1 MKRSRSRPAPAYS
14 VEAVSKACTIL
25 KAFQHDAE
33 LLRLQD
39 VVTRV
44 GLPKVTTYRLLSTL
58 QESGLVERVGSAG
71 YRSRVKIIEWRKWRI
86 GYAGQSTEFA
96 FSREVADS
104 LKRAAE
110 AERLTLISLDNR
122 YSGRAA
128 LKNVE
133 HLLREKVNL
142 IIEFQTDEHVAPV
155 ISAKCLEAGV
165 PMIAIEIPHPG
176 ATFFGVNNYAA
187 GLMGGRWLGR
197 WAKRHWGGRV
207 DNVLLLE
214 LSMAGP
220 LPASRLTG
228 ALHGIREVL
237 PHFDDRPVV
246 RMNGNGQFG
255 HTLELV
261 RKWLRV
267 SHSERT
273 LVAAINDPSAVG
285 ALRAFEEAGRREHCA
300 VLGQNAS
307 AEARA
312 ELRRA
317 GTRLIASVAY
327 FPERYGEGLI
337 ALVLD
342 ILQAKPAPPAVF
354 IRNQLI
360 TPESV
365 DHYYPNDRAL
375 SAEEVDTLLL
385 AHARTLP
392 PR

>member
-1 MKRSRSRPAPAYS
+1 MKRVQHGPPAAYS
-14 VEAVSKACTIL
+14 VEAVSKACTVL
-25 KAFQHDAE
+25 RAFRHESE

-39 VVTRV
+39 VVARAV
-44 GLPKVTTYRLLSTL
+44 LPKVTVYRLLSTL
-58 QESGLVERVGSAG
+58 QANGLVEHVGTEG
-71 YRSRVKIIEWRKWRI
+71 YRSRVRIIEWRQWKI
-86 GYAGQSTEFA
+86 GYAGQSAEFA

-142 IIEFQTDEHVAPV
+142 IIEFQTDEHVAPI

-165 PMIAIEIPHPG
+165 PLIAIEIPHPG

-187 GLMGGRWLGR
+187 GLMGGRLLGR

-237 PHFDDRPVV
+237 PHFDDRRAV

-267 SHSERT
+267 SRSERT

-285 ALRAFEEAGRREHCA
+285 ALRAFEEAGRRDHCA

-327 FPERYGEGLI
+327 FPERYGEGLVSL
-337 ALVLD
+337 ALD
-342 ILQAKPAPPAVF
+342 ILQEKPAPPAVF

-360 TPESV
+360 TPENV
-365 DHYYPNDRAL
+365 NHYYPNDRTL
-375 SAEEVDTLLL
+375 SPEEVDTLLV
-385 AHARTLP
+385 AHARAVP
-392 PR
+392 SR